1 MRNGAAPGGRLFF
14 VAAAC
19 FRRTV
24 FAATVMNNGLTEP
37 SIMNKSR
44 NPQVRALADAL
55 RTTLNDAF
63 ARQGFA
69 STELVTR
76 WADIVGADIAAHSE
90 PEKIQWPRPFGEDMP
105 QPGTLVLRV
114 EGPASVEIQ
123 HMSRVLLERV
133 NQFFGWQAVGALRL
147 RQAPLSRRKVQVI
160 PKIDEESQAAI
171 AATLTGISDE
181 SLRAALARLGAA
193 VKNR

>member
-1 MRNGAAPGGRLFF
+1 MMDKPRN
-14 VAAAC
+14 
-19 FRRTV
+19 
-24 FAATVMNNGLTEP
+24 
-37 SIMNKSR
+37 S
-44 NPQVRALADAL
+44 QVRALADAM
-55 RTTLNDAF
+55 RSTLNDAF
-63 ARQGFA
+63 AKQGFA

-114 EGPASVEIQ
+114 EGPASIEIQ

-147 RQAPLSRRKVQVI
+147 RQAPLSRRKVLTL
-160 PKIDEESQAAI
+160 PKIDPAAQAAV
-171 AATLTGISDE
+171 AATLSDISDE

-193 VKNR
+193 VKTKQ